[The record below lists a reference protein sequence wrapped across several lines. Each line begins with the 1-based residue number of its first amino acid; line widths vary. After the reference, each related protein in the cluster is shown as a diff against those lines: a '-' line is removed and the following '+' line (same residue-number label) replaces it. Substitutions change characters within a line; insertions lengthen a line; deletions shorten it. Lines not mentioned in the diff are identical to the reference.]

1 MQYTGEI
8 VALVVSVLWTASA
21 VFFETASKRM
31 GSVALNFIRLIITII
46 LIGCLT
52 TVTKGLFLPFDAGER
67 QLLWLSLSGFVG
79 LFLGDLCLFKSYA
92 MIGARMSQLVL
103 SMSPVMTAIF
113 GMAALGEHLD
123 GKEWCGIMIVTAG
136 VLMAMLG
143 KQGEK
148 IRLNVPAKGLLLA
161 MCAMLAQAAG
171 YIFTKK
177 GIGDYDVFSG
187 SQIRA
192 IIALA
197 CFALL
202 ITFRGTWK
210 STLRMAKDKSNM
222 RNTFLGSV
230 CGPFLG
236 ISLSLYAIGH
246 ASTGIAASLMALVP
260 VFIIVPS
267 VLIKKEKVSA
277 LQVVGTVTSFL
288 GGVLFFI

>member
-1 MQYTGEI
+1 
-8 VALVVSVLWTASA
+8 
-21 VFFETASKRM
+21 
-31 GSVALNFIRLIITII
+31 
-46 LIGCLT
+46 
-52 TVTKGLFLPFDAGER
+52 
-67 QLLWLSLSGFVG
+67 
-79 LFLGDLCLFKSYA
+79 
-92 MIGARMSQLVL
+92 
-103 SMSPVMTAIF
+103 
-113 GMAALGEHLD
+113 
-123 GKEWCGIMIVTAG
+123 MIVTAG

-148 IRLNVPAKGLLLA
+148 IRLNVPAKGFVLA
-161 MCAMLAQAAG
+161 LCAMLAQAAG

-192 IIALA
+192 IVALA

-202 ITFRGTWK
+202 ITFRRTWK
-210 STLRMAKDKSNM
+210 STLRKANDKSNM

-260 VFIIVPS
+260 IFIIVPS